1 MYTKVAD
8 WLIVILKVCGMLG
21 GFFLLRL
28 VLSVFPGDYWGFFL
42 TYFWLFVFAGL
53 IPAFIA
59 RLKGDSF
66 WGWWLLGTLTP
77 VISIFIAASLADRS
91 EWNGAKSEEAV
102 ATVEGHDFYV
112 KMTSCTNE
120 QWNYKIE
127 NDSQQV
133 LWKGRACLAHKEIV
147 AIELLVPAENQT
159 WIMKAVYDN
168 DSKRFCL
175 HTQEGYSGQ
184 LLLRADGWILT
195 DANGAGWI
203 KIMEEILEDQS
214 LFRRYG
220 TEQLA
225 RRFAFC
231 HKNGKL
237 LGRYY
242 VALQN
247 LEIAAGFTD
256 DYEIRSVLLAALLL
270 DGHYNKYVI

>member
-1 MYTKVAD
+1 MYTKAVN

-21 GFFLLRL
+21 VFFLLRL
-28 VLSVFPGDYWGFFL
+28 VLSVSPGDYWGSFL

-66 WGWWLLGTLTP
+66 WGWWLIGTLTP
-77 VISIFIAASLADRS
+77 VISIVIAASLEERS
-91 EWNGAKSEEAV
+91 EWNGAKSAEDV
-102 ATVEGHDFYV
+102 ATVEQCDFYIKTV
-112 KMTSCTNE
+112 ACRSE
-120 QWNYKIE
+120 QWEYRIE
-127 NDSQQV
+127 NNSQQV
-133 LWKGRACLAHKEIV
+133 LWLGRRYLRCKEV
-147 AIELLVPAENQT
+147 TAIELFTPEENQI
-159 WIMKAVYDN
+159 WIMKAAYNN

-175 HTQEGYSGQ
+175 HTQEGCSGQ
-184 LLLRADGWILT
+184 LLLQADGWILT
-195 DANGAGWI
+195 DVNGAGWL
-203 KIMEEILEDQS
+203 KITEEILEDQS

-231 HKNGKL
+231 HKNEKL

-247 LEIAAGFTD
+247 LEIAASFTD
-256 DYEIRSVLLAALLL
+256 DYEIRAVLLAALLL
-270 DGHYNKYVI
+270 DGHYNKHVI